1 MDEYI
6 LAVDDRDIE
15 TGYMEKMEVHQ
26 KGILHRA
33 FSVMLFNNEGEV
45 LLQKRAKK
53 KYHSPGLWTNC
64 CCSHQREGET
74 LEEAVSRRLKDELG
88 IKCECREVFKFMY
101 RVEFENGLVEHEI
114 DHVFFGQY
122 NGKVFPNVD
131 EVEEIRWVSLDKL
144 GEEMSDHPENFTYW
158 FQILMKQP
166 EMQLIGRQIQ
176 IADAC
181 K

>member
-6 LAVDDRDIE
+6 LTVDDRDIE

-101 RVEFENGLVEHEI
+101 RAEFENGLVEHEI

>member
-6 LAVDDRDIE
+6 LTVDDRDIE

-144 GEEMSDHPENFTYW
+144 GEEMSDHTEDFTYW